1 MSKRNDASASS
12 TVIDFTHHRMK
23 KMAEEVLEDLGFNVV
38 GTNPLDFLYH
48 VWDKILESG
57 LKEKSRLFV
66 GDENGVHAEL
76 DPETLV
82 LVYSEMFSLI
92 CEYPQY
98 REDCPS
104 AIKENPPQSGKIWD
118 GSWRDKDDE

>member
-12 TVIDFTHHRMK
+12 AIIDFTHHRMK
-23 KMAEEVLEDLGFNVV
+23 KMAGEVLDDLGFRVV
-38 GTNPLDFLYH
+38 DIDPLDFLYH
-48 VWDKILESG
+48 IWDKILESG
-57 LKEKSRLFV
+57 LQEKNRLFV

-82 LVYSEMFSLI
+82 LAYSEMFGLI

-98 REDCPS
+98 NKDCS
-104 AIKENPPQSGKIWD
+104 DTLKTRPPQAGKLWSGPM
-118 GSWRDKDDE
+118 SDEDE